1 MTQKI
6 NSHAVTFTIRHECE
20 QLAETLLAKHRNYG
34 GSAFQSPLLQPLLD
48 PETAMK
54 VRLSDKI
61 ARLQNLETG
70 DQDAV
75 GESRLDTLLDIAGY
89 AILIRAYN
97 QLKDAPKSED
107 EPVPEDTPEKVE
119 IPVGVSV
126 IQEDPDDK
134 RILIPSPETSEEST
148 PEKNESLFAK
158 EKTRRFRIGK

>member
-6 NSHAVTFTIRHECE
+6 DSHAVTFTIRHECE

-34 GSAFQSPLLQPLLD
+34 GSAFQSPYLQPLLD

-61 ARLQNLETG
+61 ARLQNLESG
-70 DQDAV
+70 DQDIV

-89 AILIRAYN
+89 AILIRTYN
-97 QLKDAPKSED
+97 LLKDTPKPED

-119 IPVGVSV
+119 IPVGVTV
-126 IQEDPDDK
+126 IQEDPADE
-134 RILIPSPETSEEST
+134 RILPSTETSEEST
-148 PEKNESLFAK
+148 PAKNESPLIK

>member
-34 GSAFQSPLLQPLLD
+34 GSAFQAPILQPLLD

-61 ARLQNLETG
+61 ARLQNLESG

-97 QLKDAPKSED
+97 QLKDAPKPED
-107 EPVPEDTPEKVE
+107 EPVPEIQV
-119 IPVGVSV
+119 PVGVTLLPEPDSV
-126 IQEDPDDK
+126 
-134 RILIPSPETSEEST
+134 PETSDEENT
-148 PEKNESLFAK
+148 EKAERPLIK
-158 EKTRRFRIGK
+158 EQMRRFRLKK

>member
-6 NSHAVTFTIRHECE
+6 DSHAVTFTIRHECE

-34 GSAFQSPLLQPLLD
+34 GSAFQSPYLQPLLD

-89 AILIRAYN
+89 AILIRTYN
-97 QLKDAPKSED
+97 LLK
-107 EPVPEDTPEKVE
+107 DTPEKVE
-119 IPVGVSV
+119 IPVGVTV
-126 IQEDPDDK
+126 IQEDPADE
-134 RILIPSPETSEEST
+134 RILPSTETSEEST
-148 PEKNESLFAK
+148 PAKN

>member
-1 MTQKI
+1 MEHKNTSTLTQFI
-6 NSHAVTFTIRHECE
+6 IRQECE

-61 ARLQNLETG
+61 ARLQNLESG

-89 AILIRAYN
+89 AVLIRAYN
-97 QLKDAPKSED
+97 QLKDAPKPED
-107 EPVPEDTPEKVE
+107 EPVPEDTPGKVE
-119 IPVGVSV
+119 IPVGVTV
-126 IQEDPDDK
+126 IQEDPADE
-134 RILIPSPETSEEST
+134 RLLPSTETSEEST
-148 PEKNESLFAK
+148 PAKNER